1 MLVYKTKE
9 WQSLEDLDVV
19 MITKS
24 YGTFPYIVWYNM
36 ETTSFIL
43 YSLSG
48 HSIPMEYVWTLDADS
63 MEWEYLGHVW
73 DVAVLE
79 QIKMAWPNDSIA
91 KNVEFYLS
99 QIK

>member
-1 MLVYKTKE
+1 MIVYKTKE

-19 MITKS
+19 RITKS

-36 ETTSFIL
+36 ETTSFVL
-43 YSLSG
+43 YPLG
-48 HSIPMEYVWTLDADS
+48 WHELWARHVWTIDEDDL
-63 MEWEYLGHVW
+63 EWEYLGHVW

-79 QIKMAWPNDSIA
+79 KIKMHWPHDSIA